1 MELNHLDIKLARA
14 TTLPILPTVVSQ
26 VIALADNPAAGPR
39 DFERVI
45 ARDAGLSA
53 KILRTANSSY
63 YGGDG
68 KIVNLQKAL
77 SKLGCNTIRS
87 ICITVA
93 FQSSISGK
101 ALNKS
106 FNLPEFWQ
114 HSLAVGCAAKVLAM
128 VAHDPHAEEAF
139 IAGLLH
145 DIGKLAMA
153 MFLSDEA
160 TMVYKLMK
168 DRDISQYDAEMD
180 CLGATHQ
187 EIGAL
192 VAHHWN
198 LPQLYVPSIAHHHD
212 PVRDDGTF
220 DKLSLYVHV
229 GNVLAHLAGLGY
241 SPMSTSYEA
250 DPAVLDELHIPTAQL
265 EAVETAV
272 AVEVSKLSQ
281 HMGLVA

>member
-1 MELNHLDIKLARA
+1 
-14 TTLPILPTVVSQ
+14 
-26 VIALADNPAAGPR
+26 
-39 DFERVI
+39 VI

-101 ALNKS
+101 ALNKT
-106 FNLPEFWQ
+106 FNLTQFWQ

-128 VAHDPHAEEAF
+128 LAHDPHAEEAF

-153 MFLSDEA
+153 MFLSEEA
-160 TMVYKLMK
+160 TMVYNLMK
-168 DRDISQYDAEMD
+168 DRDICQFDAEKD
-180 CLGATHQ
+180 CLGVTHQ

-198 LPQLYVPSIAHHHD
+198 LPELYVPSIGHHHD
-212 PVRDDGTF
+212 PINDDGSF
-220 DKLSLYVHV
+220 DKINLYVHV

-241 SPMSTSYEA
+241 SPISTTYSA
-250 DPAVLDELHIPTAQL
+250 DPAALDELRIPAAQL
-265 EAVETAV
+265 EAVESAV